1 MLSHSFMNLTRGGNN
16 MFKQPET
23 IQFSLP
29 NWLLDFAKDISIIKD
44 VEDRM
49 NFVIESSHKNVKE
62 NTGGPFAAAI
72 FELGSGKLISLGVNL
87 VTTQG
92 SSILHAE
99 MVAIAIAQK
108 KLGTYD
114 LGGESIAKHELVT
127 STEPCAMCF
136 GAIPWSGVHQIVTGA
151 KDKDARSIGF
161 DEGPK
166 VKDWREALAVRK
178 IAVISDIE
186 GDKARQVLDEYSK
199 SGKKIYNSREAS

>member
-1 MLSHSFMNLTRGGNN
+1 
-16 MFKQPET
+16 MFKQQNS
-23 IQFSLP
+23 IDFSLP
-29 NWLLDFAKDISIIKD
+29 NWIYEFAKDKSFIKD

-49 NFVIESSHKNVKE
+49 SFVIEASRRNVVE

-72 FELGSGKLISLGVNL
+72 FEIESGKLISLGVNL

-108 KLGTYD
+108 KLGSYD
-114 LGGESIAKHELVT
+114 LGGKGIEKHELVA

-136 GAIPWSGVHQIVTGA
+136 GAIPWSGVQQIITAA
-151 KDKDARSIGF
+151 KDSDARSIGF

-166 VKDWREALAVRK
+166 VKDWREALSDRK
-178 IAVISDIE
+178 INVISDIQR
-186 GDKARQVLDEYSK
+186 DKACQVLNEYSQA
-199 SGKKIYNSREAS
+199 GGKIYNSRERS